1 GNIGFY
7 DIKVSGNLYWINT
20 NIGIFAINESGKLHR
35 YLPLHTEEIN
45 FTQTGNLIE
54 TNPYG
59 GVRIYR
65 DLDSFDFTHFDQ
77 FAISTPTMVVSSL
90 KKGNKTYFLSVFSGL
105 YVLEDNKFNSYL
117 NNGIWNEKKLKHI
130 SALGNDLAIAN
141 EFGDVFIVNDDAS
154 FQILKKIPRARIQG
168 NSISFLKEYQGTLLI
183 GTEKGLTLY
192 KQERLIFIDK
202 EQGLEQPLLSAG
214 VSKNKL
220 YIGSNNGYYNI
231 DIETISNAKDRVYQI
246 NLKEIYINNIVTPI
260 GAVKDKKELNLEH
273 NQNTILIKFSTNAH
287 PYPRK
292 LKYQYRLNTNENWSL
307 PLSKPEIFLASLP
320 VNKYDLDVRVID
332 ESTGF
337 KYTQSLLSLAI
348 LPPFWKTWWFTLL
361 TIVFIL
367 TGIYTFY
374 MFQIRQNKAFEEQK
388 GLIQK
393 RFEETKMEALL
404 AQMNPHFIFNAMN
417 SIQYYIMEKD
427 IDQATIF
434 LGDFAKLIRLNL
446 DHCTK
451 PRILLTEEIEYLQ
464 SYIRVENTRFNNAIK
479 VNIEI
484 DPEIDVYD
492 IEIPTMILQTFVE
505 NVFVHAF

>member
-1 GNIGFY
+1 
-7 DIKVSGNLYWINT
+7 
-20 NIGIFAINESGKLHR
+20 
-35 YLPLHTEEIN
+35 
-45 FTQTGNLIE
+45 
-54 TNPYG
+54 
-59 GVRIYR
+59 
-65 DLDSFDFTHFDQ
+65 
-77 FAISTPTMVVSSL
+77 
-90 KKGNKTYFLSVFSGL
+90 
-105 YVLEDNKFNSYL
+105 
-117 NNGIWNEKKLKHI
+117 
-130 SALGNDLAIAN
+130 
-141 EFGDVFIVNDDAS
+141 
-154 FQILKKIPRARIQG
+154 
-168 NSISFLKEYQGTLLI
+168 
-183 GTEKGLTLY
+183 
-192 KQERLIFIDK
+192 
-202 EQGLEQPLLSAG
+202 
-214 VSKNKL
+214 
-220 YIGSNNGYYNI
+220 
-231 DIETISNAKDRVYQI
+231 
-246 NLKEIYINNIVTPI
+246 
-260 GAVKDKKELNLEH
+260 
-273 NQNTILIKFSTNAH
+273 
-287 PYPRK
+287 
-292 LKYQYRLNTNENWSL
+292 
-307 PLSKPEIFLASLP
+307 
-320 VNKYDLDVRVID
+320 
-332 ESTGF
+332 
-337 KYTQSLLSLAI
+337 QSLLSLAI

-464 SYIRVENTRFNNAIK
+464 SYIRLENTRFNNAIK

-505 NVFVHAF
+505 NVFVHAFPPAITDPTLKVSFHMLTPGIMQCKIEDNGIGYTLNRGHKLHKSKGVILVKERLALLGYNVEEAVEISSLLNEGTTVKLNLQV